1 LRDTKITVV
10 VLALGW
16 DALVSA
22 SNFARAIGQLG
33 QSFSCPAAAGSWLAE
48 AGTTQQRAA
57 RRSNFLV
64 CFGIDVLLDGS
75 L

>member
-1 LRDTKITVV
+1 MTVV
-10 VLALGW
+10 VRVLDG

-33 QSFSCPAAAGSWLAE
+33 HSLSCSDASGSWLAE

-57 RRSNFLV
+57 RRSNSLV
-64 CFGIDVLLDGS
+64 CFGIDVLLDA
-75 L
+75 LV